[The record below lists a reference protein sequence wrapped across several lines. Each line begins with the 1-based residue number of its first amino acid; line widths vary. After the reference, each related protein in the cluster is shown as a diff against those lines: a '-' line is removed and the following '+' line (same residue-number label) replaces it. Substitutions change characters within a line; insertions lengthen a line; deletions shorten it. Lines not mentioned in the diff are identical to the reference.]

1 MNYTKEQQIERLCTE
16 FCTAMCNATLATVE
30 SDAKLTMAEKKAFAT
45 GILCTVDGIKDM
57 LLPALQSVV
66 KENPRSFENLN

>member
-16 FCTAMCNATLATVE
+16 FCEAMCSSTLDLVQTD
-30 SDAKLTMAEKKAFAT
+30 SKLSMAEKKAFAT
-45 GILCTVDGIKDM
+45 GIMCTVDGIKEM

>member
-16 FCTAMCNATLATVE
+16 FCEAMCSATLGMAQ
-30 SDAKLTMAEKKAFAT
+30 SDPKLSMAEKKAFAT